1 MLTDIGGTMG
11 GMGLPPPSVPPLIIF
26 RVNQNKRVEN
36 DEDFAKNYFLGS
48 ARASPNTFFC
58 PHFKNRGAATADDP

>member
-36 DEDFAKNYFLGS
+36 EDFAKHYFLGS
-48 ARASPNTFFC
+48 ALASPNTFFC